1 MKTVLI
7 TGATRGIGR
16 ATALKFAKEGYS
28 VAINFKNSTEL
39 AESLKEEIERL
50 GARTEI
56 FKADISIGG
65 QIDKMMMDVY
75 EKFGSIDVL
84 VNNAG
89 IALPQ
94 GLFTDFDEGHIRSV
108 FDTNIIGMMNC
119 TKAVIP
125 QMVRN
130 KSGNIINISSVW
142 GTIGGSCEVIYSASK
157 AATVGFTKSLA
168 KELALSGIRV
178 NCVAPGFIETDM
190 NSHLTDAE
198 KAEFAENVALGRL
211 GKAEE
216 VADSIYFLASDSA
229 SYITG
234 QVLTVDGCI

>member
-7 TGATRGIGR
+7 TGAARGIGR

-50 GARTEI
+50 GASAEI

-65 QIDKMMMDVY
+65 QIDKMMIDVY

-157 AATVGFTKSLA
+157 AAAVGFTKSLA